1 LNVLALD
8 AAYGQASAC
17 LLSAGKVRSETI
29 SESTPHSQSI
39 LPMLT
44 RLLVAA
50 GLEWEQL
57 DVLAVGVGP
66 GSFTGIRVA
75 IATVAGL
82 NAVLA
87 KPVLGVSSLAITARQ
102 ADVAGPV
109 WVLEDARAGEMFAAC
124 YEDGKVVVADGCH
137 THEALAAWPAGRYA
151 SHQPPPNCAGWN
163 RLPLRLDR
171 AEALAR
177 EGGARLDTI
186 GGDIGALPRMVAP
199 AYLQRSQAERNAA
212 HG

>member
-1 LNVLALD
+1 LKVLALD
-8 AAYGQASAC
+8 AAYGQASAS
-17 LLSAGKVRSETI
+17 LLSAGNVHSETI

-57 DVLAVGVGP
+57 DALAVGIGP

-75 IATVAGL
+75 IATVAGV

-87 KPVLGVSSLAITARQ
+87 RPVLGVSSLAVTARQ
-102 ADVAGPV
+102 SVVAGPV

-124 YEDGKVVVADGCH
+124 YDGLDTVVADGCH
-137 THEALAAWPAGRYA
+137 AYADLAAWPPGRYV
-151 SHQPPPNCAGWN
+151 SHQPPPDCKGWT

-171 AEALAR
+171 AEALAV
-177 EGGARLDTI
+177 EVGARLDAI
-186 GGDIGALPRMVAP
+186 GDIGALPRMVVP